1 MKIIKI
7 ADAYIKASKPCNI
20 IKISDDLIKIIRDE
34 ILKKEFLDFSLESHT
49 LFGENDQTKWLVGDG
64 KMMSTSFYAFL
75 MKYFFN
81 VEAFSKEE
89 IERFQIKIQDPAERE
104 PDLYFSAHELIIFRG
119 KEFLP
124 LLRKLLKDL
133 ITEETHN
140 STILVSVMS
149 AFWEVANKH

>member
-1 MKIIKI
+1 MKKIRIAETVIKE
-7 ADAYIKASKPCNI
+7 SKPCNI
-20 IKISDDLIKIIRDE
+20 IKISDDLTKIIRDE
-34 ILKKEFLDFSLESHT
+34 ILKKDFLDFSLECHT
-49 LFGENDQTKWLVGDG
+49 MFGNNNRTEWIVGDG

-89 IERFQIKIQDPAERE
+89 IERFQIEIQDPAERE
-104 PDLYFSAHELIIFRG
+104 PDLYFSAHELIVFRG

-133 ITEETHN
+133 ITEETPN
-140 STILVSVMS
+140 NIILMSVMS

>member
-1 MKIIKI
+1 MKKI
-7 ADAYIKASKPCNI
+7 RIAETLFRESKPCNI
-20 IKISDDLIKIIRDE
+20 IKISDDLTKIIRDE
-34 ILKKEFLDFSLESHT
+34 ILKKDFLEFSLECHT
-49 LFGENDQTKWLVGDG
+49 MFGKSDQTKWLVGDV

-89 IERFQIKIQDPAERE
+89 IERFQIEIRDPAERE
-104 PDLYFSAHELIIFRG
+104 NDLYFSANDLIVFRG

-133 ITEETHN
+133 ITEETPN
-140 STILVSVMS
+140 NVILMSVMS